1 MIALP
6 FFCSSPRNTSDL
18 LAGEVTF
25 CGGDDLHHKPTG
37 ISFSASIES
46 AYRICLWSRI
56 ANRLLLKIASF
67 EAPSSDELYKH
78 TYEVDWGN
86 HIKPAGTFSVS
97 CTLTAVEGLNSNF
110 VTLKVKD
117 AIADYFREHTGTRP
131 DVATHEPDVPVHVH
145 IHRSTA
151 ELYIDFA
158 GTSLHRRGYRVA
170 GGQATLK
177 ENVAAAFLVRAGWND
192 IASGGGALV
201 DPMCGTGTLP
211 IEAALISTNTAP
223 GLFRSYFGFLGWLG
237 RSEDLWNRAV
247 IRAKEER
254 RPADKKKVRIIGYDL
269 DQNSISA
276 AIKNIESSG
285 LTGTVHV
292 EKREMPLA
300 SPPAA
305 FSANGLVI
313 VNPPYG
319 KRLGTADGLRNLYR
333 TLGKT
338 LKMQFPGWKAA
349 LLTGDE
355 ELAKCTGL
363 RADRINTLYNG
374 SIKCLLAQFSIRPS
388 EPASHEPDAG
398 QPGQPSSL
406 KPAPQRHNESV
417 FERYSNMFANRI
429 RKNLKRLTKWAQS
442 EGVSCFRLYD
452 ADMPEFA
459 AAIDFF
465 EWKWVHVQEY
475 APPHTIDPDRARRRL
490 EVIVEALP
498 EVLNIEKNDVFVKR
512 RQRQRHGSQYG
523 EIASEGVFHEV
534 HEGGLS
540 FLVNFADHLD
550 TGLFLDHRVA
560 RDLVRKSSKNKR
572 FLNLFAYT
580 GSVTIYAADGG
591 AISTTSVDL
600 SNTYTE
606 WARENMILNGFA
618 GTNHTFIKAEVRDWL
633 RREHGDYD
641 LIFLDPPTY
650 SRSKGASRAFQVQD
664 DHVALI
670 TSSIHR
676 LAKGGELYFS
686 TNYKKFKLDEEKLP
700 DVNIEDL
707 TDKTISEDFRRNK
720 RIHQIWRIT
729 SNDK

>member
-18 LAGEVTF
+18 LAGEITS
-25 CGGDDLHHKPTG
+25 CGGDYLHHRPTG
-37 ISFSASIES
+37 ISFSASLES

-78 TYEVDWGN
+78 AYEVDWKN

-97 CTLTAVEGLNSNF
+97 CTLTAAESLNSNF

-131 DVATHEPDVPVHVH
+131 NVAAQEPDVSVHVH
-145 IHRSTA
+145 IHQTTA

-177 ENVAAAFLVRAGWND
+177 ENVAAAFLVRAGWNE
-192 IASGGGALV
+192 IASQGGGLV

-223 GLFRSYFGFLGWLG
+223 GLFRSYFGFFGWLG
-237 RSEDLWNRAV
+237 RSDDLWNRLV
-247 IRAKEER
+247 SRAKEER
-254 RPADKKKVRIIGYDL
+254 QPPDRKGVRIIGYDL
-269 DQNSISA
+269 DQDSISS

-292 EKREMPLA
+292 ERREMPLA

-305 FSANGLVI
+305 FSTNGLVI

-319 KRLGTADGLRNLYR
+319 KRLGTADNLRNLYR
-333 TLGKT
+333 SLGKT
-338 LKMQFPGWKAA
+338 LKIRFPGWKAA

-363 RADRINTLYNG
+363 RAERINTLYNG
-374 SIKCLLAQFSIRPS
+374 SIKCLLAQFSINP
-388 EPASHEPDAG
+388 EMPDSR
-398 QPGQPSSL
+398 QPGQPSA
-406 KPAPQRHNESV
+406 PQPVPQRHNESI

-475 APPHTIDPDRARRRL
+475 APPHTIDPERARRRL
-490 EVIVEALP
+490 EVIVETLP
-498 EVLNIEKNDVFVKR
+498 EVLNIEKKDVFVKKR
-512 RQRQRHGSQYG
+512 ERQRYGSQYD

-550 TGLFLDHRVA
+550 TGLFLDHRIA
-560 RDLVRKSSKNKR
+560 RDLIRKNSENKR

-580 GSVTIYAADGG
+580 GSATIYAADGG

-618 GTNHTFIKAEVRDWL
+618 GTNHSFIKAEVRDWL
-633 RREHGDYD
+633 RREHDDYD
-641 LIFLDPPTY
+641 LIFIDPPTF
-650 SRSKGASRAFQVQD
+650 SRSKGASQAFQVQD
-664 DHVALI
+664 DHVELI
-670 TSSIHR
+670 TLSINR

-686 TNYKKFKLDEEKLP
+686 TNYKKFKLDEEKLTFAA
-700 DVNIEDL
+700 IEDI
-707 TDKTISEDFRRNK
+707 TDKSISEDFRRNK
-720 RIHQIWRIT
+720 HIHQIWRIT
-729 SNDK
+729 GNNDRTN